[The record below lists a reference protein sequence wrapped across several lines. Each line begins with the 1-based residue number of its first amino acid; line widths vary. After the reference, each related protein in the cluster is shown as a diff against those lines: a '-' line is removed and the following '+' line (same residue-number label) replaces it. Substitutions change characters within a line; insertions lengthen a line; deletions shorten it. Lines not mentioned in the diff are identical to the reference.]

1 MPRLAALGVR
11 RVSVPRMLP
20 AAAIRAMEQALAL
33 FRHAIE
39 TGEVVDR
46 PDLLASI
53 EDIKALMDYA
63 ELERLEE
70 RFLLPDHLLHK
81 YGSERVKI

>member
-1 MPRLAALGVR
+1 VKRLQALGVR

-20 AAAIRAMEQALAL
+20 AAAIHAMTESLRL
-33 FRHAIE
+33 LRHSVE

-53 EDIKALMDYA
+53 DDIKQLMDYA

-70 RFLLPDHLLHK
+70 ALLLPEQLFRK
-81 YGSERVKI
+81 YQAEKSTI